1 MAERKLPV
9 GIERFEE
16 IRKAEFYYV
25 DKTGLLR
32 ELLQNWA
39 KVNLFTRPRR
49 FGKSLN
55 MSMLKCFFEPDG
67 DKTIFDGLE
76 ISRDTALCQE
86 YMGKY
91 PVVSV
96 SLKGINGAS
105 YADAR
110 AMAVRLLNEEARRLQ
125 FLLDS
130 PRLSSHDK
138 AVLERLLDRDMDDSA
153 LYCGLRDLSELLGK
167 HYGREV
173 IILIDEY
180 DVPLAKAFD
189 RGYYDQMVLL
199 IRNMFEQA
207 LKTNSSLK
215 FAVLTGCLRI
225 SKESIFTGLNNLK
238 VLSVKDVQFDEY
250 FGFTDAEV
258 RALLEDY
265 GLSEFY
271 DTVREWYDGYHFG
284 NVDVYCPWDVINY
297 CDALRADREAQPQNY
312 WSNTSSND
320 VVRRL
325 IEQADNGTVKKEI
338 ERLVAG
344 ETVEKEVHPELTY
357 KDLYA
362 SIENLWS
369 VLYTTGYL
377 TMKGKPAG
385 DVITLVIPNR
395 EIRNIFTRQIMEYFK
410 ESIRKDGASLDSF
423 CDALKNGDAK
433 AVEEQFQS
441 YLIKTISIR
450 DTFARKPMKENF
462 YHGILLGLL
471 GFKASWGVFSNREA
485 GDGYS
490 DILIEIEDEGTGIV
504 IEVKYAENGNL
515 EEACREALRQIEK
528 KRYDEQLREE
538 GMEKILKYGIACY
551 KKRCRIAVSQ

>member
-76 ISRDTALCQE
+76 ISRETALCQE

-130 PRLSSHDK
+130 SRLSAHDK
-138 AVLERLLDRDMDDSA
+138 EVLERILDRDMDDAA

-173 IILIDEY
+173 IILI
-180 DVPLAKAFD
+180 
-189 RGYYDQMVLL
+189 
-199 IRNMFEQA
+199 
-207 LKTNSSLK
+207 
-215 FAVLTGCLRI
+215 
-225 SKESIFTGLNNLK
+225 
-238 VLSVKDVQFDEY
+238 DEY

-385 DVITLVIPNR
+385 DVLTLVIPNR

-441 YLIKTISIR
+441 YLRKTISIR
-450 DTFARKPMKENF
+450 DTFASKPMKENF

-471 GFKASWGVFSNREA
+471 GFKASWGVFSNRET

-490 DILIEIEDEGTGIV
+490 DIFIEIEDEGTGIV
-504 IEVKYAENGNL
+504 IEVKYAESGNL
-515 EEACREALRQIEK
+515 EE
-528 KRYDEQLREE
+528 
-538 GMEKILKYGIACY
+538 GMERILKYGIACY
-551 KKRCRIAVSQ
+551 KKRCRVALG